1 MGMFAH
7 LANHF
12 DTQYS
17 NVENNINNITKE
29 IEILNDKLHQVRFWD
44 FKVLRQLNE
53 VNQLQNHTQYLK
65 NKVNEINQEI
75 FNMQHEGNTEMDE
88 SDYHKF
94 ASLNKRAGQIKVT
107 ISSHTEKNLSK
118 IKKYLVE
125 NNFWTGVSDIF
136 KKISDTY
143 HYIEIRLFKLTLKV
157 EEKLKLFGFF
167 GKLLGAGK
175 NN

>member
-1 MGMFAH
+1 MGMFAR
-7 LANHF
+7 LAEHF
-12 DTQYS
+12 DAQYS
-17 NVENNINNITKE
+17 NVENNINKITKE

-75 FNMQHEGNTEMDE
+75 YNMQHEGTTEMDE

-94 ASLNKRAGQIKVT
+94 TSLNKRGHQIKVT

-118 IKKYLVE
+118 VKKYLVE

-136 KKISDTY
+136 KKFQI
-143 HYIEIRLFKLTLKV
+143 HIMKFKLRHLT
-157 EEKLKLFGFF
+157 
-167 GKLLGAGK
+167 
-175 NN
+175 